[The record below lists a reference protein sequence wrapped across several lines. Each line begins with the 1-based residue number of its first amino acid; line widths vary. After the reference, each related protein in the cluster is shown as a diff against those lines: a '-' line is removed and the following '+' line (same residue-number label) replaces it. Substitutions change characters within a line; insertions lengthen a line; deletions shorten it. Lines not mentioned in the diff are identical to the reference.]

1 LQIPATRLNLSPNLR
16 RLPLY
21 FPETILK
28 RLTKPM
34 ACSLAIRPLEI
45 PRFRRLSSLA
55 KGLRLERFLGSS
67 EFACVFAIP
76 WHPVSVMTPAS
87 GAMRT
92 FDSLKSLKSC
102 RFPFANAAQIIF
114 RLRLHT
120 TTCVFT
126 VRRFFLPEYRLRC
139 FF

>member
-1 LQIPATRLNLSPNLR
+1 LQIPATRLNLIPNLR

-21 FPETILK
+21 LSETILK
-28 RLTKPM
+28 RLTKPI

-45 PRFRRLSSLA
+45 ARFRRLSSSVN
-55 KGLRLERFLGSS
+55 GLRLERFLGSS

-76 WHPVSVMTPAS
+76 WYPVSVISPTL

-92 FDSLKSLKSC
+92 LDSLKSLKSC
-102 RFPFANAAQIIF
+102 RFPFVNAVHIIL

-120 TTCVFT
+120 TTCVFI
-126 VRRFFLPEYRLRC
+126 VCRFFLPE
-139 FF
+139 